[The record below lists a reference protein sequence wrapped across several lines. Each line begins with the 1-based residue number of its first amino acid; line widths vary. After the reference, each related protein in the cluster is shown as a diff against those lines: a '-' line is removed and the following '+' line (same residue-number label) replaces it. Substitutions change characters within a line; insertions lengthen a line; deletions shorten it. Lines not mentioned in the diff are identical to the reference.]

1 MDKELFKA
9 IRKKGVS
16 QYLRMKT
23 IEWFINKGVDVNAKD
38 NWDYTLL
45 INASNDGHTEIVSML
60 LEKGAD
66 VNARDEQFG
75 WTAFMWACQ
84 KRYTEI
90 VSMLLDKGSD
100 VNAKDNEDR
109 TALMLA
115 SDYGDTE
122 IVAMLLEKGAD
133 VNAKTKQDWTALM
146 LAMNAR
152 DYDSE
157 TSRYFM
163 MASHK
168 HIELVTML
176 LEKGADVN
184 AKNKEGHTALMC
196 ANGNEYTETAKLIE
210 NHIRRIE
217 LMKQILKTALII
229 KKGLTQKGD
238 KLLMP
243 SAQRETIHRI
253 ASFF

>member
-38 NWDYTLL
+38 KWDYTLL
-45 INASNDGHTEIVSML
+45 INASNDGH
-60 LEKGAD
+60 
-66 VNARDEQFG
+66 
-75 WTAFMWACQ
+75 
-84 KRYTEI
+84 
-90 VSMLLDKGSD
+90 
-100 VNAKDNEDR
+100 
-109 TALMLA
+109 
-115 SDYGDTE
+115 TE

-152 DYDSE
+152 DYNSE

-184 AKNKEGHTALMC
+184 AKNKEGYTALMC